1 MKRDLMEK
9 LKKQQKINLIS
20 NMAAFI
26 KQHFFFSFAFRL
38 VWRISKFIKVL
49 SIKIKPNV
57 STKIGNGRVSTLF
70 PSNHKNYQVN
80 VHSFF

>member
-49 SIKIKPNV
+49 SIKIKPKPNV
-57 STKIGNGRVSTLF
+57 MSTKIGNGRVSTLF
-70 PSNHKNYQVN
+70 PWNHKNY
-80 VHSFF
+80 